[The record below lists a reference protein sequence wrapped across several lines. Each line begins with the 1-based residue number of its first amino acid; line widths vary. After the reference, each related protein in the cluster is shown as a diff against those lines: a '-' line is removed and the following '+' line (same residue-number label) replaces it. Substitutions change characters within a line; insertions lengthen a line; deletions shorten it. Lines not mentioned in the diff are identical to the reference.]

1 MKHYLYYSYNT
12 VPCLSTETSLISHD
26 LTCFCDSY
34 YKEIAEIIIMLWR
47 ERGLIIVFLLGVAL
61 ILAGQALYMY
71 AYATISDLQTK
82 LSTGGLSQAEYWA
95 AEGSLKWWQTELLTV
110 YGPLSFYVLIAGV
123 AAIIGVVILASWMV
137 LRDSRAKQ
145 YQLG

>member
-1 MKHYLYYSYNT
+1 
-12 VPCLSTETSLISHD
+12 
-26 LTCFCDSY
+26 
-34 YKEIAEIIIMLWR
+34 MLWR
-47 ERGLIIVFLLGVAL
+47 EKGLIIVFLLGVAL

-82 LSTGGLSQAEYWA
+82 LSTGGLSQAEYWT
-95 AEGSLKWWQTELLTV
+95 AEGSLKWWQAELLTV

-123 AAIIGVVILASWMV
+123 GAIIGVVILASWMV

-145 YQLG
+145 YQLS